1 MRRRSGGRRRP
12 QDASTLALSGLFG
25 TVPRRRWGGGRPL
38 GGLRLGIACYS
49 ADTTAIAYPANCCK
63 LLILLEPASGL
74 EPLTC

>member
-38 GGLRLGIACYS
+38 GGLRLGIACIVP
-49 ADTTAIAYPANCCK
+49 TQPRLPIPPIAVSC
-63 LLILLEPASGL
+63 
-74 EPLTC
+74 